1 MMKKKHIIILVYSL
15 LTYVNHSIAQDTYEL
30 FNRDVESF
38 NTSIDKTIVKPVTEG
53 YVSMTADPIRLGVSN
68 FVNNLTE
75 PVTIIN
81 DLLQGKIEQGIQDSA
96 RFIFNSTFGLFG
108 LIDIATP
115 MGLQAHDED
124 FGQTFAVWGWSDSD
138 YLNLPLLGP
147 SNVRDATGKPLSL
160 MMTNYGIPFTLAK
173 VLSVREKIMPIDP
186 MLDAAPDR
194 YNFIRDA
201 YQQQRVYLVND
212 GQSDSKE
219 KFKGF
224 DFSD

>member
-1 MMKKKHIIILVYSL
+1 MNQKIIVTVICIWLSSAHQA
-15 LTYVNHSIAQDTYEL
+15 NAHDEYEA
-30 FNRDVESF
+30 FNRNVESL
-38 NTSIDKTIVKPVTEG
+38 NSTVDKTVVRPVTEG
-53 YVSMTADPIRLGVSN
+53 YVSVTPNPVRNAVSN
-68 FVNNLTE
+68 FVNNLAE

-81 DLLQGKIEQGIQDSA
+81 DLLQGKVTQSIQDSA

-115 MGLQAHDED
+115 MGLQAHEED
-124 FGQTFAVWGWSDSD
+124 FGQTFAVWGWTDSD

-147 SNVRDATGKPLSL
+147 SSVRDATGKPLSL

-194 YNFIRDA
+194 YIFIRDA
-201 YQQQRVYLVND
+201 YQQQRRYLIRD
-212 GQSDSKE
+212 GQSVSNDT
-219 KFKGF
+219 FKNF
-224 DFSD
+224 DFSE